1 MSLSR
6 AAAETL
12 SHLRDPADLQWY
24 VVPLLV
30 IAVYV
35 YAVEVERR
43 NWNAVF
49 AGLAFFGMDWLNEI
63 ANALVLH
70 FTQRAPLWA
79 VPGRSAYVILV
90 GLNAEICFFFA
101 IGGVILAKMLPAD
114 PDARILGLPNRLF
127 VAVVNSAFCTFV
139 EVLLN
144 GADLLVWEYRYWS
157 TPHVWSIF
165 LGGYLHF
172 HLVAFWVHDMAG
184 VRRKAAVVAAIWA
197 PAIASLLVFGVWLRW
212 I

>member
-1 MSLSR
+1 MSLTP

-12 SHLRDPADLQWY
+12 RHLRDPADLQWY
-24 VVPLLV
+24 VIPLLA
-30 IAVYV
+30 IAVYT

-43 NWNAVF
+43 NFRAVF
-49 AGLAFFGMDWLNEI
+49 AGLALWGMDWLNEI

-79 VPGRSAYVILV
+79 VPGKSAYVILV
-90 GLNAEICFFFA
+90 GLNAEICFLFA
-101 IGGVILAKMLPAD
+101 VMGVALVKLLPAD
-114 PDARILGLPNRLF
+114 PDARILGVRSRLF
-127 VAVVNSAFCTFV
+127 VAVASSAFCTFV

-144 GADLLVWEYRYWS
+144 RADMLIWEYRFWS
-157 TPHVWSIF
+157 APHFWAIF

-172 HLVAFWVHDMAG
+172 HLVAFYVHDLPDA
-184 VRRKAAVVAAIWA
+184 RRQAAVVAAIWA
-197 PAIASLLVFGVWLRW
+197 PAVASLAVFGAWLRW